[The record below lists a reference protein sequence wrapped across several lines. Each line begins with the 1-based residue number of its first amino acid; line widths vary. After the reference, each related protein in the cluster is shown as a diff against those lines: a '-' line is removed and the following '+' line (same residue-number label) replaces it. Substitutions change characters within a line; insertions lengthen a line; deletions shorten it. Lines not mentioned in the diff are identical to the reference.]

1 MRLLAAGVA
10 AVVLGSGALVAA
22 AASRDATSSAVINA
36 CAKKRNGQLRVVADA
51 TKCHQSENAI
61 SWNARG
67 ATGAR
72 GPTGPAGPAGATGP
86 AGPAGATGP
95 AGPAGPPG
103 QMGPTGA
110 TGAAGPAGAR
120 GPTGAS
126 GAAGARGPTGATGPA
141 GAQGPAGAAGARGPT
156 GPKGDP
162 GGSLTSIAQLAG
174 VACGSGSTAGT
185 IAVSYDSSA
194 HVVLTCVPSGG
205 GGGGGGGSATLVVN
219 EFMTGTT
226 GAAANEFVE
235 VANVGTAAVD
245 VSGFKLVYRSASGT
259 SDVALATIPSGT
271 SIPAGGY
278 YLFGGSA
285 YAGSPAA
292 DQSFSFGIAATGGGL
307 GLRTADGTLVDS
319 VGYGSATNA
328 FVEGSAA
335 AAPATTDAPG
345 TSAARLPN
353 GHDTNSNSTD
363 FGSATPPTPK
373 ASNT

>member
-10 AVVLGSGALVAA
+10 AVVLGGGALVAA
-22 AASRDATSSAVINA
+22 AASRDAATSSVINA
-36 CAKKRNGQLRVVADA
+36 CAKKKNGQLRMVADA
-51 TKCHQSENAI
+51 TKCHHSENPI

-72 GPTGPAGPAGATGP
+72 GPTGAQ
-86 AGPAGATGP
+86 GPAGATGP
-95 AGPAGPPG
+95 AGPAGPAG
-103 QMGPTGA
+103 SVGPP
-110 TGAAGPAGAR
+110 GPAGAR
-120 GPTGAS
+120 GPTGAT
-126 GAAGARGPTGATGPA
+126 GAAGARGPTGPA

-162 GGSLTSIAQLAG
+162 GGSLTSIAQLNG
-174 VACGSGSTAGT
+174 VACGSGSAAGT

-194 HVVLTCVPSGG
+194 HVVLTCVPSGGGG

-245 VSGFKLVYRSASGT
+245 VSGFKLVYRSAAGT
-259 SDVALATIPSGT
+259 SDVALGTIPSGT

-278 YLFGGSA
+278 YLFGGSG
-285 YAGSPAA
+285 YAGTPAA

-307 GLRTADGTLVDS
+307 GLRNADGALVDS
-319 VGYGSATNA
+319 VGYGTATNA

-353 GHDTNSNSTD
+353 GHDTNSNSAD

-373 ASNT
+373 ASNS

>member
-1 MRLLAAGVA
+1 VRRSFRLRGRRLLVAGAAA
-10 AVVLGSGALVAA
+10 AAIGGGALVAA
-22 AASRDATSSAVINA
+22 AASRDATTSSVINA
-36 CAKKRNGQLRVVADA
+36 CAKKQNGQLRVVADTA
-51 TKCHQSENAI
+51 KCRHSENPI

-72 GPTGPAGPAGATGP
+72 GPTGAQGPAGATG
-86 AGPAGATGP
+86 A

-103 QMGPTGA
+103 PMGPA
-110 TGAAGPAGAR
+110 GAAGPAGAR

-126 GAAGARGPTGATGPA
+126 GAVGARGPTGATGPA
-141 GAQGPAGAAGARGPT
+141 GAAGAAGARGPT

-162 GGSLTSIAQLAG
+162 GAGVTSIEQLNGAS
-174 VACGSGSTAGT
+174 CGSGSAAGT

-205 GGGGGGGSATLVVN
+205 GGGGGGGSATLVIN
-219 EFMTGTT
+219 EFMTGMT

-245 VSGFKLVYRSASGT
+245 VSGFKLVYRSAGGT
-259 SDVALATIPSGT
+259 SDVALGTIPSGT

-278 YLFGGSA
+278 YLFGGSG

-292 DQSFSFGIAATGGGL
+292 DQSFSFGIAATGGGV
-307 GLRTADGTLVDS
+307 GLRNADGALVDS
-319 VGYGSATNA
+319 VGYGTATNA

-353 GHDTNSNSTD
+353 GHDTNSNSAD
-363 FGSATPPTPK
+363 FGAATPPTPK
-373 ASNT
+373 ASNS